1 MKDAIINVI
10 KVLTVG
16 AIIAVI
22 GGLLAVH
29 IFDGL

>member
-22 GGLLAVH
+22 GVGIMAF
-29 IFDGL
+29 IFKDL